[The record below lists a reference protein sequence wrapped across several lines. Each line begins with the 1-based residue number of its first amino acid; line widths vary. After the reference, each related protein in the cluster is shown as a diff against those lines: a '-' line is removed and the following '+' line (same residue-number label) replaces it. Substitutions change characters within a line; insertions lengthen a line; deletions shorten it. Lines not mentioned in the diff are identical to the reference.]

1 MARIVSKSRK
11 KPDIVVTPS
20 NTSKTASLVNE
31 VFNDFFI
38 TDHTPD
44 SISLNG
50 NLFTLILSNKK
61 FVFQEIKLDKDKD
74 YIDIYLQ
81 GTVLEPATYNVSDNG
96 TNIVI
101 EFVESITAEPGE
113 IITSDFKVRGKI
125 ESR

>member
-101 EFVESITAEPGE
+101 EFIESITAEPGE

>member
-1 MARIVSKSRK
+1 MIRIVSKSRI

-20 NTSKTASLVNE
+20 NISKILVNE

-81 GTVLEPATYNVSDNG
+81 GTVLEPKHTMFL
-96 TNIVI
+96 IMEQI
-101 EFVESITAEPGE
+101 
-113 IITSDFKVRGKI
+113 
-125 ESR
+125 